1 MSIPNALFGGA
12 MIGNT
17 FTTPE
22 QVQELLDQ
30 LKVLQIDHIDTAA
43 RYPPGNPGRSENLLG
58 EVRALEQGFT
68 IDTKISPGSSS
79 GDGSGTHTAPAIRK
93 SLEESLDQLKTKKV
107 NVLYFH
113 RPDPSTPI
121 AEQAAEIN
129 RQYLDGYFERVS
141 ISHPTTQDYFW
152 LEASLGYQISHLRW
166 SQISSPSVENK
177 AMSSR
182 ASTKVSTISSAE
194 RVRSF
199 SHSFAGMGLHSMPI
213 GMWLLIYCLYPI

>member
-129 RQYLDGYFERVS
+129 RQYLDGCFERVS
-141 ISHPTTQDYFW
+141 ISHPTTQDYF
-152 LEASLGYQISHLRW
+152 
-166 SQISSPSVENK
+166 
-177 AMSSR
+177 
-182 ASTKVSTISSAE
+182 
-194 RVRSF
+194 
-199 SHSFAGMGLHSMPI
+199 
-213 GMWLLIYCLYPI
+213 